1 MLFLVLSVWQ
11 RFRPVHLKPDQGY
24 NVVQMWNCFC
34 VKFQTFVLATC
45 EMPSLNRAA
54 CCQLQIRRILILSRF
69 MPSISL
75 KMIFLCHPAI
85 GREKVPSPYNRL
97 LGLLS
102 FSQKSQHINLLNGD
116 GTFGHHGLPV
126 FYTSCALKCALV
138 CCRYKSVCWRTRRY
152 SWAALSL
159 KTEKIGDWSLK
170 TEWVTLFPGR
180 WQSKRKK
187 NRETADVTWFVRKW
201 EFSGSENQ
209 EPKSLLKI
217 LVWT

>member
-69 MPSISL
+69 MPSHII
-75 KMIFLCHPAI
+75 KDDIFVPPSYRS
-85 GREKVPSPYNRL
+85 GKVPSPYNHL

-102 FSQKSQHINLLNGD
+102 LSLKSQHINLL
-116 GTFGHHGLPV
+116 PV
-126 FYTSCALKCALV
+126 FYISSALKRALV

-152 SWAALSL
+152 SWATLSL
-159 KTEKIGDWSLK
+159 KTEKIWSLK
-170 TEWVTLFPGR
+170 TDWVTLFPGR

-217 LVWT
+217 LVCT

>member
-1 MLFLVLSVWQ
+1 MFYLSGRGFDLYTWNLIRDTMLF
-11 RFRPVHLKPDQGY
+11 RFETAFVSNSRLLFSQLAKCQAWIERPAASCKSGAFWSFLDLCHLI
-24 NVVQMWNCFC
+24 
-34 VKFQTFVLATC
+34 A
-45 EMPSLNRAA
+45 
-54 CCQLQIRRILILSRF
+54 
-69 MPSISL
+69 L
-75 KMIFLCHPAI
+75 KMICWWHPAI
-85 GREKVPSPYNRL
+85 GREKVPSPYNHL

-102 FSQKSQHINLLNGD
+102 FSLKSQHINLLNGD
-116 GTFGHHGLPV
+116 GTFRHHGLPV

-170 TEWVTLFPGR
+170 TEWVTLFPGI

-217 LVWT
+217 LVCT